1 MERQGL
7 RSHLS
12 GSVPISIAVHLVV
25 VAVLVLIPLSE
36 IVLPVPADRLPDF
49 IPVAPA
55 PPPPPVV
62 MHQAERPFPGPAAAS
77 TAFPVAA
84 PNEIPPDS
92 SAPASIAD
100 SAIPDSTGGGSDLG
114 GVANIGQTIA
124 VHMPEPPKPTGPVRA
139 AVLPVAPR
147 KIVDVRPVY
156 PEIARAA
163 RRDGTVIMEAVLDPT
178 GAVTQLRVVRSVPL
192 LDEAALDAV
201 SQWKYTPSVYGGHP
215 VSVLMTITIR
225 FTLSQ

>member
-25 VAVLVLIPLSE
+25 VTVLLLVPLSE
-36 IVLPVPADRLPDF
+36 IVLPVPSDRLPDF
-49 IPVAPA
+49 IRAAPT
-55 PPPPPVV
+55 PPPPVV
-62 MHQAERPFPGPAAAS
+62 VHPATRPPSGRLAPPSSFP
-77 TAFPVAA
+77 TTV
-84 PNEIPPDS
+84 PNEIPPESVTPLSTGDS
-92 SAPASIAD
+92 T
-100 SAIPDSTGGGSDLG
+100 IPDLG
-114 GVANIGQTIA
+114 AGQAVEGIVEGLGQTVVFA
-124 VHMPEPPKPTGPVRA
+124 APEPPKASGPVRVA
-139 AVLPVAPR
+139 ELPMAPH
-147 KIVDVRPVY
+147 KVVDVRPVY

-163 RRDGTVIMEAVLDPT
+163 RREGTVIMEAVLDPT
-178 GAVTQLRVVRSVPL
+178 GSVTQLRIVRSVPL

-201 SQWKYTPSVYGGHP
+201 RQWKYTPSVYLGHP